1 MHQMRIARFGPTAV
15 STLLLA
21 AALGAPAMAHVTVD
35 TEDGRYAVEVG
46 FQNEPAYLGQPNA
59 LFVKVSRYGTGGAEP
74 VDGVAGTLTAEVEKD
89 GQTKE
94 LPLVP
99 QGEGEY
105 LGVFHPTALGDYT
118 FRLGGE
124 IEGSPVEIEET
135 SSPTTFDPVE
145 PLAAV
150 QFPEELPAP
159 ADLAMQAAAAE
170 SAAATARTFGIAG
183 VAIGAL
189 GVVLAAVALARKR

>member
-1 MHQMRIARFGPTAV
+1 MRIARFGPTAV

-21 AALGAPAMAHVTVD
+21 AALGAPAMAHVTAD

-59 LFVKVSRYGTGGAEP
+59 LFLKVSAYGGSDGAEP

-118 FRLGGE
+118 FRITGE

-150 QFPEELPAP
+150 QFPEALPAT
-159 ADLAMQAAAAE
+159 DELAVRAASAE
-170 SAAATARTFGIAG
+170 STAATARTFGIAG

>member
-1 MHQMRIARFGPTAV
+1 MPISRVG
-15 STLLLA
+15 LA
-21 AALGAPAMAHVTVD
+21 AIAAVMLALAWVAPLAAHVTVD

-94 LPLVP
+94 LALVP

-135 SSPTTFDPVE
+135 SSPTTFNPVE
-145 PLAAV
+145 PPAAV
-150 QFPEELPAP
+150 QFPQQLPAP
-159 ADLAMQAAAAE
+159 ADLATQAAAAE
-170 SAAATARTFGIAG
+170 AAAATARTFGIAG

-189 GVVLAAVALARKR
+189 GVVLAGVALAGKR

>member
-1 MHQMRIARFGPTAV
+1 MRIARSGMVGAVAVIVATAWTV
-15 STLLLA
+15 P
-21 AALGAPAMAHVTVD
+21 ALAHVSFD
-35 TEDGRYAVEVG
+35 TEDGRYAVQVG

-59 LFVKVSRYGTGGAEP
+59 LFVKVSAYASGGGEP
-74 VDGVAGTLTAEVEKD
+74 VDGVADTLAAEVEKD
-89 GQTKE
+89 GQTRE
-94 LPLVP
+94 LALVP

-118 FRLGGE
+118 FRISGE

-135 SSPTTFDPVE
+135 SSPTTFNPVE

-150 QFPEELPAP
+150 QFPQELPST
-159 ADLAMQAAAAE
+159 ADLAAQAATADAT
-170 SAAATARTFGIAG
+170 AATARTFGIAG

-189 GVVLAAVALARKR
+189 GVVLAGAALARKR